1 VNDGAKVTVDFR
13 QSLITGVSCWL
24 ATMAAFALHLDN
36 PWWAAISAWVISSP
50 DKSAFWQK
58 GIMRILG
65 TIAGCVLGYALAAE
79 LEGRPVAQAI
89 SFFLLGFGAA
99 YLRFRSKFGYAWF
112 IGILAALLLMSLSLS
127 APQSL
132 YYFAHY
138 RAYEIV
144 CGVGSAT
151 LCHGILGVILRLEGA
166 VNREPKETAPRGDQK
181 EILSVALVGGLTAVI
196 IPVLWSWFNLPSLP
210 QSLVTVI
217 VLVNPNLEATRFM
230 GLQRILG
237 CLLGGVLGLVA
248 SLCASES
255 ILLWSALFIFG
266 IAGFSRLHF
275 SESRW
280 AYTGTQSGLAFIIAI
295 VTGNGPP
302 DTIVP
307 VVNRIAGI
315 MLGVLV
321 FMSVAAVVR
330 LWQTSLRRSQ
340 ILRDL

>member
-1 VNDGAKVTVDFR
+1 MTVDFR

-24 ATMAAFALHLDN
+24 ATVAAFALHLDN

-65 TIAGCVLGYALAAE
+65 TIAGCVMGYELAAQ
-79 LEGRPVAQAI
+79 LEGRPVGQAI

-99 YLRFRSKFGYAWF
+99 YMRFRSKFGYAWF
-112 IGILAALLLMSLSLS
+112 IGILAAVLLMSLSLS

-138 RAYEIV
+138 RAYEII

-151 LCHGILGVILRLEGA
+151 LCDGILGVILRLERA
-166 VNREPKETAPRGDQK
+166 IPLNREPKKTAPGGDQK

-196 IPVLWSWFNLPSLP
+196 IPVLWSLFNLPSLP
-210 QSLVTVI
+210 QSLVTVL
-217 VLVNPNLEATRFM
+217 VLVNPNMEATRLM

-237 CLLGGVLGLVA
+237 CLIGGALGLVA
-248 SLCASES
+248 SLVALES
-255 ILLWSALFIFG
+255 ILLWSAFFILG
-266 IAGFSRLHF
+266 IAGFSRLHL
-275 SESRW
+275 SDSRW
-280 AYTGTQSGLAFIIAI
+280 AYAGTQGGLAFIMAI

-321 FMSVAAVVR
+321 FMCVAASVR
-330 LWQTSLRRSQ
+330 LWQTGFAEGNPRAPVAK
-340 ILRDL
+340 